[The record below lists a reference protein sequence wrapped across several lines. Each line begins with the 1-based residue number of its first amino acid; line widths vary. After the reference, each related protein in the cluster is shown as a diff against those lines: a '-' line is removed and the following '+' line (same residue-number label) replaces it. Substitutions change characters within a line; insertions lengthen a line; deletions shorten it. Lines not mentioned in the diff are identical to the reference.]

1 MNDAK
6 RMRMSDAFYR
16 EILWI
21 GNPEKLHVLGKFG
34 KWRAPNRLLPGIGV
48 VRIIQITLSDLKR
61 EKELMHVLNRIG
73 RITDGKRKTK
83 KEKIQSS
90 AATLTLVP
98 QSSGGCPKCSGLLVP
113 CLLRDYYESGY
124 KAVWGKS
131 CVPCGYVTDSGIERN
146 KMIQIQQQQARQK
159 EMLERGPYKQHQNL
173 PVCV

>member
-1 MNDAK
+1 MKARASIN
-6 RMRMSDAFYR
+6 DAFYR

-48 VRIIQITLSDLKR
+48 VRIVQITLSDLKR
-61 EKELMHVLNRIG
+61 EGELMHVLNGIG

-83 KEKIQSS
+83 EEKIQNSIIIS
-90 AATLTLVP
+90 ARAFIP
-98 QSSGGCPKCSGLLVP
+98 NPKQCPKCNGLLVP

-124 KAVWGKS
+124 EAVWGKS
-131 CVPCGYVTDSGIERN
+131 CVLCGYVTDSGIERN
-146 KMIQIQQQQARQK
+146 KMIQIRQQQARQK
-159 EMLERGPYKQHQNL
+159 ECPERGPYKQHQNL